1 MGGSAGEG
9 CAGHGRVWDFVA
21 VRGVTADGVAAG
33 RCAAGGCT
41 AGSSAG
47 EGRVLMHRNDFAM
60 IDIVTIVILIDHVIA
75 TTNSTTSC
83 ILN

>member
-1 MGGSAGEG
+1 MTSENTAARFLGRTRRQHGNYAGRMGGSAGEG

-47 EGRVLMHRNDFAM
+47 EGRVLMHRND
-60 IDIVTIVILIDHVIA
+60 LQ
-75 TTNSTTSC
+75 
-83 ILN
+83 